1 MQRLFD
7 IIFAT
12 LALVVLSPLLIPI
25 SALLRLSGEGEIFF
39 TQSRAGKSG
48 NFFGLFKFA
57 TMLKDSPNIGSGTI
71 TMKDD
76 PRILPFGGFLRKSK
90 INELPQLLNIL
101 LGDMSVIGPRPLTR
115 QTFSSYSKATQ
126 DAIKRVRPGLSGVQQ
141 IVIRDEEGLMHGVAA
156 SVSFYDSVLA
166 PYKGELEM
174 WFVDNKSLYIYF
186 LTIFMTVWIILA
198 PKSSAV
204 WKVFKG
210 LPIPPIELK
219 VPLNYISQSSFS
231 SFK

>member
-7 IIFAT
+7 IIFST
-12 LALVVLSPLLIPI
+12 LALVVFSPLLIPI
-25 SALLRLSGEGEIFF
+25 VVLLRLSGEGEIFF
-39 TQSRAGKSG
+39 IQKRVGKSG
-48 NFFGLFKFA
+48 KFFGLFKFA
-57 TMLKDSPNIGSGTI
+57 TMLKDSPNIGTGTI

-76 PRILPFGGFLRKSK
+76 PRILRFGGFLRKSK

-101 LGDMSVIGPRPLTR
+101 LGDMSVIGPRPLTK
-115 QTFSSYSKATQ
+115 QTFSSYSVATQ
-126 DAIKRVRPGLSGVQQ
+126 NIIKRVRPGLSGVQQ
-141 IVIRDEEGLMHGVAA
+141 IVIRDEEGLMQGAAA

-210 LPIPPIELK
+210 LPIPPNELK
-219 VPLNYISQSSFS
+219 VPLNYIS
-231 SFK
+231 